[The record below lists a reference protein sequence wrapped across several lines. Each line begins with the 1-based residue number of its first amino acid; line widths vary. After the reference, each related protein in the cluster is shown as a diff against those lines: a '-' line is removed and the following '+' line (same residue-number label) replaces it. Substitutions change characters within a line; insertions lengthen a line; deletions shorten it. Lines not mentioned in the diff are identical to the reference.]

1 MFAGKTTTL
10 LNELLAEEVCLPGT
24 GRHRSASD
32 ANAHATPTQESG
44 RAVLVAK
51 SDRDGRYSTDEVVSH
66 DGLRRVRRAPAPFVS
81 CLPDAPPT
89 NQQPC
94 RAVKVLTSLFSLP
107 EYELAKVVAVDEVRI
122 VL

>member
-24 GRHRSASD
+24 GHHRSASD

-66 DGLRRVRRAPAPFVS
+66 DGLRRVRRAPAPS
-81 CLPDAPPT
+81 CELP
-89 NQQPC
+89 
-94 RAVKVLTSLFSLP
+94 S
-107 EYELAKVVAVDEVRI
+107 
-122 VL
+122 